1 MSFVRTFLP
10 MLVLPT
16 GIVFVLLIVGIA
28 RRSRAW
34 LLAALAILY
43 VSSIELVGGRLVTW
57 IESYYPPR
65 VVDQVEISDAI
76 VVLGG
81 MFGPPSGPGQV
92 VNLNDA
98 GERIEAG
105 IALQRAGRAPT
116 LVFTGAR
123 GPLGAAS
130 YSEGAVCREIALRAG
145 IASGA
150 VIVTRAVS
158 HTADE
163 AEAIAELM
171 REKGWRRVILVTSGW
186 HMPRAAWVFERAGVA
201 IMPFAVD
208 FRFTAAEGFSF
219 LDLIPNGAS
228 LSNTESVL
236 RELYGNAYYRL
247 FHRRKSLVERAEAP
261 R

>member
-1 MSFVRTFLP
+1 MLRTFLP

-16 GIVFVLLIVGIA
+16 GIVFALLIVGIA

-34 LLAALAILY
+34 LVAALAILY
-43 VSSIELVGGRLVTW
+43 ISSIELVGGRLVTW
-57 IESYYPPR
+57 LESYYPPR

-105 IALQRAGRAPT
+105 IALQRARRAPI
-116 LVFTGAR
+116 LVFTGAS
-123 GPLGAAS
+123 GPSGGES

-145 IASGA
+145 VASGA

-158 HTADE
+158 NTADE
-163 AEAIAELM
+163 AEALAELM
-171 REKGWRRVILVTSGW
+171 RAKGWRRVILVTSGW

-201 IMPFAVD
+201 IMPFPVD
-208 FRFTAAEGFSF
+208 FRFTAAKGFSF
-219 LDLIPNGAS
+219 FDFIPNGAS

-247 FHRRKSLVERAEAP
+247 FHRRKPLVERAEAP